1 MVRLESVFWDHPEFA
16 NEPGVRGFLAA
27 NPDTADRV
35 WMLTRFLE
43 HGRFVDTVL
52 FFTLGEIREKLPQ
65 VRISD
70 VNRRKWARFLDVYAV
85 R

>member
-52 FFTLGEIREKLPQ
+52 FATRPRSSGKSFISFWRIRTSSR
-65 VRISD
+65 V
-70 VNRRKWARFLDVYAV
+70 FF
-85 R
+85 